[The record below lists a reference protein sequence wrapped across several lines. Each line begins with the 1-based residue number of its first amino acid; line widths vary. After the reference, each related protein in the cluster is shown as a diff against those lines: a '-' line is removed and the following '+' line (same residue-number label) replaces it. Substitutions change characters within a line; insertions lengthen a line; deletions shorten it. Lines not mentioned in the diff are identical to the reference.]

1 MWEKS
6 EKREF
11 KVGDKIVKKNWYCTT
26 TLKVTRVTKT
36 QAVCEVKRADGT
48 GYVDKYRKEYYV
60 YFDKEGKVSHYSL
73 TEIPRIEYNTNEYSV
88 ITE

>member
-1 MWEKS
+1 MWNKS

-11 KVGDKIVKKNWYCTT
+11 KVGDKILKENWYGTT

-36 QAVCEVKRADGT
+36 QAICEVKRADGT

-60 YFDKEGKVSHYSL
+60 YL
-73 TEIPRIEYNTNEYSV
+73 TEIPRIEYNTNKYSV
-88 ITE
+88 ITS

>member
-1 MWEKS
+1 MRKS

-11 KVGDKIVKKNWYCTT
+11 KVGDKIVKKNRYGTT

-48 GYVDKYRKEYYV
+48 GYVDKYRKEYSV
-60 YFDKEGKVSHYSL
+60 YFDEDGKIEYYSL
-73 TEIPRIEYNTNEYSV
+73 TEIPRIEYNTNDYSV
-88 ITE
+88 ISE